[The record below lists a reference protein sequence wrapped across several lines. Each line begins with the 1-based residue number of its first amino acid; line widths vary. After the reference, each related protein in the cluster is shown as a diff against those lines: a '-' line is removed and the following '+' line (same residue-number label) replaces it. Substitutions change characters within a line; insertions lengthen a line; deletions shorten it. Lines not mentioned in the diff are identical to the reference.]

1 MSLFFNYSRVLLIV
15 TKICSGPIVF
25 NIIVSVYACIGWIHI
40 FVRFLLVVQIFS
52 EYLRFW
58 LPNRAI
64 QICFGKVTVRSFHL
78 SNLVSLALV
87 LFVL

>member
-1 MSLFFNYSRVLLIV
+1 MCIILLSKLIILYHCIEIV
-15 TKICSGPIVF
+15 
-25 NIIVSVYACIGWIHI
+25 YIGWIHI

>member
-1 MSLFFNYSRVLLIV
+1 MAVLVIH
-15 TKICSGPIVF
+15 CSKVKRQQIAIYTL
-25 NIIVSVYACIGWIHI
+25 NIGWIHI

-52 EYLRFW
+52 EYLWFW